1 MVESSIAQASGLRE
15 GDVVVRINDD
25 PTIEMTHEDAHM
37 KLAASG
43 NEFVLGVLRW
53 DEFMSH
59 GESTLKIYLWTK
71 FCSVELRIF

>member
-43 NEFVLGVLRW
+43 NEFVLGVLR
-53 DEFMSH
+53 
-59 GESTLKIYLWTK
+59 
-71 FCSVELRIF
+71 

>member
-59 GESTLKIYLWTK
+59 GSALKIYLWTK